1 MQHTNGPPSG
11 PSAAPDAPRARPRHR
26 TQRSAAPFF
35 AHIAHNR
42 LAASNGQRRQA
53 KAGAPPRPLAP
64 CGEAAKET
72 ASRAPT
78 IVRKMTIADFFPFW
92 MSSTSP
98 NGSSTYSGR
107 GVGGPVPS
115 EGPSHARASIDKQG
129 PRGDG
134 WVRGAAAVSTL
145 GALSAPG
152 AFRTRVSASTLT
164 AASLFAQSILT
175 VRLRSSPSASCA
187 AAPLSSQ
194 AHCTERG

>member
-1 MQHTNGPPSG
+1 M
-11 PSAAPDAPRARPRHR
+11 
-26 TQRSAAPFF
+26 QRSAAPFF

-115 EGPSHARASIDKQG
+115 EGPSHGYSGQHRQTG
-129 PRGDG
+129 PRAETGG
-134 WVRGAAAVSTL
+134 SGAAAVSNL